1 MTTSHEELIL
11 ISGASTGMG
20 AATARELARRG
31 YHVLAGVR
39 RESDAD
45 ALRAPNLE
53 PVILDVTDPVQIE
66 AVTRRITG
74 DPARRPLRAVINNAG
89 VAINAPVELLTMAEW
104 RHQFE
109 VNFFGHVAV
118 TQAVLPALRT
128 SSGRVVNISS
138 IGGKVALPTYG
149 AYAGAKFALEAMS
162 DALRRELAPQGVQ
175 VVVVEPGGVRTEM
188 TGRGIERMTGTIAAM
203 SPAERD
209 RYGALLQAI
218 INQATAFTASGLPA
232 EAAGRIIADA
242 ATVRRPRIRYTVGRD
257 AAVLTRVAR
266 LLPDRLLDRVLAAD
280 LRRHFPKEQPAD
292 GVAQR
297 PVRTAREGAATPDR
311 P

>member
-1 MTTSHEELIL
+1 MTTSHDELVL

-45 ALRAPNLE
+45 ALRVTNVE
-53 PVILDVTDPVQIE
+53 PVILDITDPEQVGSV
-66 AVTRRITG
+66 ARRIEE

-89 VAINAPVELLTMAEW
+89 IAVNAPVELLSMAEW

-118 TQAVLPALRT
+118 TKAVLPALHA

-138 IGGKVALPTYG
+138 IGGKVAMPTYG

-162 DALRRELAPQGVQ
+162 DALRRELAPHGVQ

-188 TGRGIERMTGTIAAM
+188 TGRGIERANVTVTAM
-203 SPAERD
+203 SPAERS
-209 RYGALLQAI
+209 RYGGLLQAI
-218 INQATAFTASGLPA
+218 INHATAFTTSGLPA

-242 ATVRRPRIRYTVGRD
+242 ATVRRPRARYTIGRD
-257 AAVLTRVAR
+257 AAVLTRLSRV
-266 LLPDRLLDRVLAAD
+266 LSDRVLDRVLAAN
-280 LRRHFPKEQPAD
+280 LRPHFPK
-292 GVAQR
+292 
-297 PVRTAREGAATPDR
+297 AA
-311 P
+311 